1 MDAIKVL
8 QIHLQSAHWIFDATT
23 ADVTE
28 ESAHKGPVGAAGTV
42 GSQMAHLVYDED
54 MIVNGILAGK
64 APLSA
69 TAFAGKTGISD
80 PQMEIAPDWPKSV
93 RLNLP
98 EFRAYQ
104 KAVFAA
110 TDAYLASL
118 TETDLDR
125 ELDMTSFGMGKQ
137 SVGWAFGMLIIGHV
151 NNLSGEISA
160 LKGTQGL
167 KGYPF

>member
-1 MDAIKVL
+1 MDAIKL
-8 QIHLQSAHWIFDATT
+8 LEIHLQAAHWIFDTTT

-28 ESAHKGPVGAAGTV
+28 ESAHKGPVGTAGTV

-54 MIVNGILAGK
+54 MIVNGILLGK

-69 TAFAGKTGISD
+69 TTFAGKTGISD
-80 PQMEIAPDWPKSV
+80 PQMAIAPEWPKKL
-93 RLNLP
+93 RLNVT

-110 TDAYLASL
+110 TDSYLASL
-118 TETDLDR
+118 KETDLDR
-125 ELDMTSFGMGKQ
+125 ELDMTSMGMGMQ
-137 SVGWAFGMLIIGHV
+137 NVGWAFGMLIIGHA
-151 NNLSGEISA
+151 NNLAGEISA
-160 LKGTQGL
+160 LKGAQGM

>member
-8 QIHLQSAHWIFDATT
+8 LMHLQSAHWIFDTTT
-23 ADVTE
+23 ADVSE
-28 ESAHKGPVGAAGTV
+28 EVAHKGPFGTAGTV

-54 MIVNGILAGK
+54 MIVNGVLQGK

-69 TAFAGKTGISD
+69 TTFAGKTGISD
-80 PQMEIAPDWPKSV
+80 PQIAIAPDWPRTV
-93 RLNLP
+93 RVNLDQL
-98 EFRAYQ
+98 RTYQ

-118 TETDLDR
+118 KESDLDR
-125 ELDMTSFGMGKQ
+125 SLDMTSMGMGTQ
-137 SVGWAFGMLIIGHV
+137 NLAWAFGMLIIGHA
-151 NNLSGEISA
+151 NSLAGEISA
-160 LKGTQGL
+160 LKGVQGL

>member
-1 MDAIKVL
+1 MDAIKL
-8 QIHLQSAHWIFDATT
+8 LEIHLQAAHSVFDSTT

-28 ESAHKGPVGAAGTV
+28 ESAHKGPFGTAGTV

-54 MIVNGILAGK
+54 LIVSGMLAGK
-64 APLSA
+64 SPLSA
-69 TAFAGKTGISD
+69 TTFAGKTGISD
-80 PQMEIAPDWPKSV
+80 PQMAIAPEWPKNV
-93 RLNLP
+93 RVKLT

-110 TDAYLASL
+110 TDAYLAGLKES
-118 TETDLDR
+118 DLDR

-137 SVGWAFGMLIIGHV
+137 NVGWAFGMLIIGHA
-151 NNLSGEISA
+151 NNLAGEISA
-160 LKGTQGL
+160 LKGAQGL

>member
-1 MDAIKVL
+1 MDAIKL
-8 QIHLQSAHWIFDATT
+8 LESHLQSAHWIFETTT

-28 ESAHKGPVGAAGTV
+28 ESAHKGPVGTAGTV

-54 MIVNGILAGK
+54 LIVNGMLMGS

-69 TAFAGKTGISD
+69 TTFSGKTGISD
-80 PQMEIAPDWPKSV
+80 PQMAISQDWTKNV
-93 RLNLP
+93 RLDLA

-110 TDAYLASL
+110 TAAYTASL
-118 TETDLDR
+118 KESDLDR
-125 ELDMTSFGMGKQ
+125 ELDMTSMGMGKQ
-137 SVGWAFGMLIIGHV
+137 NLGWAFGVLIIGHA
-151 NNLSGEISA
+151 NNLAGEISA
-160 LKGTQGL
+160 LKGAHGL